1 MQGQPHRA
9 LFEAAAGEKV
19 LSGFEEFK
27 GKQGLT
33 RLINAL
39 GYSRDGLAAAWKNE
53 AAFREEVLLA
63 CVLIP
68 CALLLDLPAVETVL
82 LIGSV
87 LLLMLVEILNS
98 AIEAVVDRIGP
109 ELHPLSG
116 RAKDL
121 GSAAVFI
128 AMVIL
133 GVTWLLIAA
142 PALWAFLA
150 G

>member
-1 MQGQPHRA
+1 MSANDASA
-9 LFEAAAGEKV
+9 L
-19 LSGFEEFK
+19 K
-27 GKQGLT
+27 GKKGLQ
-33 RLINAL
+33 RLINATR
-39 GYSRDGLAAAWKNE
+39 YSMKGFAAAYRHE

-63 CVLIP
+63 AVLIP
-68 CALLLDLPAVETVL
+68 AALLLRLPAVDTVL

-98 AIEAVVDRIGP
+98 GLEAVVDRIGP
-109 ELHPLSG
+109 EIHPLSG

-128 AMVIL
+128 AIVIL
-133 GVTWLLIAA
+133 CTTWALIAL
-142 PALWAFLA
+142 PAIWHMIA

>member
-1 MQGQPHRA
+1 M
-9 LFEAAAGEKV
+9 
-19 LSGFEEFK
+19 LSGGRVFTFIMTAPNPQDKNAADLK
-27 GKQGLT
+27 GKKGLR
-33 RLINAL
+33 RLINAA
-39 GYSRDGLAAAWKNE
+39 GYSMKGLRAAYRNE

-68 CALLLDLPAVETVL
+68 TAFLLRLPAVETVL
-82 LIGSV
+82 LISSV

-128 AMVIL
+128 AMIIL
-133 GVTWLLIAA
+133 GATWLLIAA
-142 PALWAFLA
+142 PALWLMISS
-150 G
+150 

>member
-1 MQGQPHRA
+1 MTTPNSQDKNA
-9 LFEAAAGEKV
+9 TDL
-19 LSGFEEFK
+19 K
-27 GKQGLT
+27 GKKGLR
-33 RLINAL
+33 RLINAT
-39 GYSRDGLAAAWKNE
+39 GYSMKGLSAAYRNE

-68 CALLLDLPAVETVL
+68 CALLLGETVL

-128 AMVIL
+128 AMIIL

>member
-1 MQGQPHRA
+1 MKTNRSA
-9 LFEAAAGEKV
+9 TAENL
-19 LSGFEEFK
+19 K
-27 GKQGLT
+27 GKQGIQ
-33 RLINAL
+33 RLLNATK
-39 GYSRDGLAAAWKNE
+39 YSMKGFKAAFQHE
-53 AAFREEVLLA
+53 AAFREETFLA
-63 CVLIP
+63 FILIP
-68 CALLLDLPAVETVL
+68 LAIFLGLPAVETLL

-98 AIEAVVDRIGP
+98 GIEAVVDRIGP

-133 GVTWLLIAA
+133 GLTWGVLAG
-142 PALWAFLA
+142 PALWNLIFS
-150 G
+150 

>member
-1 MQGQPHRA
+1 MTTPNSQDKNA
-9 LFEAAAGEKV
+9 TDL
-19 LSGFEEFK
+19 K
-27 GKQGLT
+27 GKKGLR
-33 RLINAL
+33 RLINAT
-39 GYSRDGLAAAWKNE
+39 GYSMKGLSAAYRNE

-68 CALLLDLPAVETVL
+68 CALLLGLPAVETVL

-87 LLLMLVEILNS
+87 LLVEILTS

-128 AMVIL
+128 AMIIL